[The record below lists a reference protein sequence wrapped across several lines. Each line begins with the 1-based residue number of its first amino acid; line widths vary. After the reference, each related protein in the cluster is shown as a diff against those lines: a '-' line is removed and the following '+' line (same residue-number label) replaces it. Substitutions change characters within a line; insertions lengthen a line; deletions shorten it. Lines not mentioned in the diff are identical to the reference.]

1 MIAKKRE
8 QFINILS
15 VMKIITTILL
25 TCLCI
30 DMYAQTTMRIHH
42 RDGTKVDV
50 TVEDVDSVTFINKTD
65 GEETIPELIG
75 NWLWGDVEAGYYE
88 VLSFN
93 CDKTYTGY
101 DNYFI
106 YGFDTM
112 TYGMYGQVGTLLT
125 LWSNGFGYQR
135 RYTWFIMGLADN
147 ALAVMTK
154 MGPFT
159 YYRLQSEVIRMK
171 VNESLSCGEGD
182 SWVFADEVLVR
193 KNGNYLVA
201 LSKGTTYVQELIGA
215 TDMIVAFKVIIE

>member
-1 MIAKKRE
+1 
-8 QFINILS
+8 
-15 VMKIITTILL
+15 MKIITTILL
-25 TCLCI
+25 ICFCI
-30 DMYAQTTMRIHH
+30 DMYPQHTMRIHH
-42 RDGTKVDV
+42 KDGTKVDMA
-50 TVEDVDSVTFINKTD
+50 VEDVDSVTFINKAD
-65 GEETIPELIG
+65 GEETMPELIG

-93 CDKTYTGY
+93 SDKTFTGY

-135 RYTWFIMGLADN
+135 RYTWFIMSLTDN

-159 YYRLQSEVIRMK
+159 YYRLQSDVIRMK
-171 VNESLSCGEGD
+171 VNESLSCGDGD
-182 SWVFADEVLVR
+182 SWVFADNVLAR
-193 KNGNYLVA
+193 IDGNSLVA
-201 LSKGTTYVQELIGA
+201 LAKGTTYIQKLIGA
-215 TDMIVAFKVIIE
+215 TNIIVAYKVIIE